1 MYDSLWFVLHLFI
14 LARFYTIKVSI
25 KLKSYLSLL
34 KLLVQISS
42 VDFLKSMSNSG
53 KKLKKKYIYVNTKIS
68 NLKFT
73 KLRRNSTVSICQ
85 NSEAVVR
92 VMYKIVILKRK
103 ACIFIINPA
112 QVFSWEFSEMW
123 KNMFLCNSFKLNLWH
138 VTAPSMQVKTA
149 FSLKVPCDCFKHL
162 LFYKQINWTTV
173 LLLCSFWTN

>member
-1 MYDSLWFVLHLFI
+1 MYDSLWFVPHLFI
-14 LARFYTIKVSI
+14 LARFYTLKISI

-42 VDFLKSMSNSG
+42 VDVLKSMSNSG
-53 KKLKKKYIYVNTKIS
+53 KKLKKKNIYVNTKIS

-73 KLRRNSTVSICQ
+73 KLRRNSTVAICQ
-85 NSEAVVR
+85 NSEAVER
-92 VMYKIVILKRK
+92 VMCKIVVLKRK

-123 KNMFLCNSFKLNLWH
+123 KNMFLWNSFKLNLWH

-149 FSLKVPCDCFKHL
+149 SSLKVPCDCFKHL
-162 LFYKQINWTTV
+162 LIYKQINWTTV

>member
-53 KKLKKKYIYVNTKIS
+53 KKLKKNIYVNTKIS

-149 FSLKVPCDCFKHL
+149 SSLKVPCDCFKHL
-162 LFYKQINWTTV
+162 LIYKQINWTTV